1 MHNFFHLSV
10 YISIENDEKYQ
21 NLLICSLNNLKSST
35 LLLKGQSKNYKIY
48 LAENNFQLWPFMIPV
63 SVVVEVHTVS
73 HFKAP
78 VYGKEEPRGQEHG
91 DIYIF

>member
-1 MHNFFHLSV
+1 M
-10 YISIENDEKYQ
+10 
-21 NLLICSLNNLKSST
+21 
-35 LLLKGQSKNYKIY
+35 
-48 LAENNFQLWPFMIPV
+48 FQLWYFITSVPV
-63 SVVVEVHTVS
+63 KEEVHTVS